1 MKITKYKPNQDSKGN
16 INFKIL
22 SQSRTAGPNRA
33 FLQNMLVKLEPS
45 ESRGTFEPAIVPRIR
60 QALLQPSKLQ
70 VKIPIA
76 IHIMTRPKLYLKCI
90 LKSMEVISIL
100 SSGMDFLVLVEHW
113 MQSQRVVD
121 VMLPSSSGHHDLVW
135 RWWVGENLLRSSRC
149 HFPMASESSWGHG
162 RKGGRIDGLNIRL
175 NSCTIIW
182 RVRMAL

>member
-76 IHIMTRPKLYLKCI
+76 IHIMTRPKFEIYVGINGGNQHSLIGDGFPRLGGA
-90 LKSMEVISIL
+90 LDAISASRWCNVAVFL
-100 SSGMDFLVLVEHW
+100 RTSRSGVKMVGWWKPPPFFSLPFPHGFGVFLRTWEE
-113 MQSQRVVD
+113 R
-121 VMLPSSSGHHDLVW
+121 
-135 RWWVGENLLRSSRC
+135 R
-149 HFPMASESSWGHG
+149 
-162 RKGGRIDGLNIRL
+162 
-175 NSCTIIW
+175 
-182 RVRMAL
+182 

>member
-45 ESRGTFEPAIVPRIR
+45 ESSGTFEPAIVPRIR

-76 IHIMTRPKLYLKCI
+76 LHMMTRCM
-90 LKSMEVISIL
+90 LKSMEVIFGDGYPRL
-100 SSGMDFLVLVEHW
+100 DGAL
-113 MQSQRVVD
+113 MQSQRVVYE
-121 VMLPSSSGHHDLVW
+121 MLPCSSGHHDLVQ
-135 RWWVGENLLRSSRC
+135 RWWSGKNFLRSSRC
-149 HFPMASESSWGHG
+149 HIFVASESS
-162 RKGGRIDGLNIRL
+162 
-175 NSCTIIW
+175 
-182 RVRMAL
+182 